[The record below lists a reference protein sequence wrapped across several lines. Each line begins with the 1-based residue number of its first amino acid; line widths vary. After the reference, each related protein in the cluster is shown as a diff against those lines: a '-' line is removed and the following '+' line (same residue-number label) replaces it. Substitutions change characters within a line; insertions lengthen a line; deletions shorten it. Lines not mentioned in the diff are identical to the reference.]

1 MAFTTSTTL
10 SVSSKK
16 PMDCKKMAEFLGAK
30 GFYSSVTSNIS
41 TEPHIEYG
49 CRLTQSMTEKKEMEL
64 LWTTLKDEYNFT
76 CAHVKI
82 GAQFD
87 GCILDF
93 LRPSLCPS
101 QNKLQET
108 KYMSLVPRILDKMW
122 KTGYR
127 S

>member
-64 LWTTLKDEYNFT
+64 IQKLGLPAVPTETGKAEDLE
-76 CAHVKI
+76 KI
-82 GAQFD
+82 YRIKVFV
-87 GCILDF
+87 ILCDI
-93 LRPSLCPS
+93 
-101 QNKLQET
+101 
-108 KYMSLVPRILDKMW
+108 LVIE
-122 KTGYR
+122 
-127 S
+127 